1 MWSPTAASKVN
12 GSFSEHNLICQNLI
26 QVCRTSYTLH
36 SFYNSSIQAVAQFG
50 IIGLEQGPPEV
61 VEVIKNHTSMLNIPP
76 LGIPGNFGYQTLQ
89 INVAPAEP
97 FGSSKCMAFKHQ
109 KKLRFPSAAVSL
121 ANSMGEFGVPHRDKR
136 DSPAK
141 FTNMTMASRLPD
153 GYHLGRFYIPRLGIH
168 FTLRNF
174 DSVNFCGLN
183 IHGGSPPMAPEGV
196 EVAIDA
202 VRLTCIQYP
211 PAAMGDGTSHLAVAA
226 LPGGSGNSVLKMTAE
241 MQHLEC
247 VLFFSFLNW
256 SSY

>member
-1 MWSPTAASKVN
+1 
-12 GSFSEHNLICQNLI
+12 
-26 QVCRTSYTLH
+26 
-36 SFYNSSIQAVAQFG
+36 
-50 IIGLEQGPPEV
+50 LEQGPPEV

-211 PAAMGDGTSHLAVAA
+211 PAAMGDGTSHLAMAA